1 MSNQKK
7 ISHMDKSEALKYIG
21 NLSQL
26 GDCRHYTLTE
36 GWARGMRAADIRS
49 GSGLQF
55 TILPD
60 RGMDISLA
68 SYKGINLVYLTCNG
82 ETHPS
87 YFEPEGIGWLR
98 TFAAG
103 LLTTCGLTYLGSP
116 CEDNGEQL
124 GLHGR
129 FSTIP
134 ARQFSDLSGWEGN
147 NYHYKLKGIIEE
159 GFLFGKKLRME
170 REISAVSGQNV
181 IRINDSV
188 SNFGNSPSPYTI
200 LYHMNFGYPLLSED
214 AELLIDP
221 VETVPRDADAVS
233 GMNEFRKFIKPQPAF
248 REQVFYHTM
257 KGNKEGETTIKL
269 NNRKI
274 GVGVTIKFNVHQLPY
289 INQWKMM
296 GYGEYVLGIEPSNV
310 LCKSR
315 NILRQENSLP
325 VLQPGECTTNNI
337 EIAVHELA

>member
-1 MSNQKK
+1 
-7 ISHMDKSEALKYIG
+7 MDKSETLKYIG

-55 TILPD
+55 TVLPD

-68 SYKGINLVYLTCNG
+68 SYKGVNLVYLTCNG

-87 YFEPEGIGWLR
+87 YFEPQGIGWLR

-134 ARQFSDLSGWEGN
+134 VRQYSDLSGWDGN
-147 NYHYKLKGIIEE
+147 NYQYKLKGIIEE

-170 REISAVSGQNV
+170 REISAVCGQNV
-181 IRINDSV
+181 ICISDSV
-188 SNFGNSPSPYTI
+188 TNFGNSPSPYTI

-221 VETVPRDADAVS
+221 AETVPRDADAAS
-233 GMNEFRKFIKPQPAF
+233 GMKDFRKFIKPQLAYS
-248 REQVFYHTM
+248 EQVFFHTM
-257 KGNKEGETTIKL
+257 KGNKAGKATVTL
-269 NNRKI
+269 NNRKVGI
-274 GVGVTIKFNVHQLPY
+274 GVCISFNVKQLPY
-289 INQWKMM
+289 VNHWKMM
-296 GYGEYVLGIEPSNV
+296 GFGEYVLGIEPSNV

-315 NILRQENSLP
+315 NILRKENSLP
-325 VLQPGECTTNNI
+325 VLQPGESTTNNI
-337 EIAVHELA
+337 EIAVYEL

>member
-1 MSNQKK
+1 
-7 ISHMDKSEALKYIG
+7 MDKSEVLKYVG

-26 GDCRHYTLTE
+26 GECRHYTLTE
-36 GWARGMRAADIRS
+36 GWARGMRAADIRT

-55 TILPD
+55 TVLPD

-68 SYKGINLVYLTCNG
+68 SFKGVNLVYLTCNG

-87 YFEPEGIGWLR
+87 YFEPEGIGWLH

-134 ARQFSDLSGWEGN
+134 VRQFTDLSGWDGDT
-147 NYHYKLKGIIEE
+147 YHYKLKGIIEE
-159 GFLFGKKLRME
+159 GFLFGNKLRLD
-170 REISAVSGQNV
+170 REISSVSGQNS
-181 IRINDSV
+181 IQIKDSV
-188 SNFGNSPSPYTI
+188 ANFGSKPSPYTI
-200 LYHMNFGYPLLSED
+200 LYHMNFGYPLLTEDSELVIDPFKTQPRDTD
-214 AELLIDP
+214 AEPGLKD
-221 VETVPRDADAVS
+221 
-233 GMNEFRKFIKPQPAF
+233 FRKFIKPQPTY
-248 REQVFYHTM
+248 REQVFFHTI
-257 KGNKEGETTIKL
+257 KGNNEDEATVTLNNIKL
-269 NNRKI
+269 GI
-274 GVGVTIKFNVHQLPY
+274 GVSISFNIKQLPY
-289 INQWKMM
+289 VNQWKMM

-337 EIAVHELA
+337 EITVYELA